1 MNESLDFQ
9 EERGLPTFLKVLCIL
24 TFIGAGIG
32 FISAFSGIFTAEM
45 SMNSMRNSSE
55 QLKNTPFG
63 DMGSQI
69 EAIQKWG
76 FISNILNTIGNGLC
90 LTGAILMWR
99 LKKIGFF
106 LYLGGHAISITAS
119 FLIMGSST
127 SSGGGNNFFS
137 TIMMASMFI
146 SFIFVAAFIIM
157 YAVNYKHLKN

>member
-1 MNESLDFQ
+1 MEETIDLQ
-9 EERGLPTFLKVLCIL
+9 ENQGLPTFLKVLCIL

-32 FISAFSGIFTAEM
+32 FISAFSGIFTTEI

-90 LTGAILMWR
+90 LTGAILMWK
-99 LKKIGFF
+99 LKRIGFF
-106 LYLGGHAISITAS
+106 LYLGGHATSITAS
-119 FLIMGSST
+119 FLIMGSTNSAG
-127 SSGGGNNFFS
+127 SGNNFFS
-137 TIMMASMFI
+137 TIMVASMFI
-146 SFIFVAAFIIM
+146 SFIFVTAFIIM